1 MNTRCKLASVGAL
14 ISLSVCSA
22 NCEPSSSAPIQTHEP
37 ISSSGTA
44 DDSNGTEARAEKRYN
59 EMLNKMQGAVEEIAQ
74 LYGNPTFLQVF
85 TNDVAQASE
94 LKSRLKLAQRLHDI
108 RLEVED
114 IEKTREDLLNDI
126 ALKRREAGKL
136 SEKLLR
142 QRKALDAI
150 AAALEQARSA
160 VEDTVK

>member
-1 MNTRCKLASVGAL
+1 
-14 ISLSVCSA
+14 
-22 NCEPSSSAPIQTHEP
+22 
-37 ISSSGTA
+37 
-44 DDSNGTEARAEKRYN
+44 
-59 EMLNKMQGAVEEIAQ
+59 MLNKMQGAVEEIAQ

-94 LKSRLKLAQRLHDI
+94 LKSRLKWAQRLHDI